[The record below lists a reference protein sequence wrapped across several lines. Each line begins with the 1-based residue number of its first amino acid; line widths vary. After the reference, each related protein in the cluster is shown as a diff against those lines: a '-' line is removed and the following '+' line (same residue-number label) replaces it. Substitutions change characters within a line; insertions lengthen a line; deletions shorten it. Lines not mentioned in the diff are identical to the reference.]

1 MSNSNHMTMSL
12 DGIKKNYQGKK
23 NKEGV
28 EITDKT
34 GMDKALNPHRLWKLL
49 SAATSRKH
57 PALA

>member
-34 GMDKALNPHRLWKLL
+34 GMDKALNPHWLWKLL